1 MLRFKIKELIAEKE
15 FKEGQLVKIADIC
28 AATGI
33 GRTTMSAMI
42 NNKKKN
48 VGSDNIDALCKYFGC
63 GVSDLIEYVKE

>member
-1 MLRFKIKELIAEKE
+1 MLRFKIKELIAERE
-15 FKEGQLVKIADIC
+15 FKDKQLLKIADIC
-28 AATGI
+28 EATGI

-63 GVSDLIEYVKE
+63 DISELLEYIED